1 MFFNK
6 RKIAQQQ
13 RRAREKA
20 LKDMD
25 AGPALEAIAR
35 LAGIIFLPFVV
46 IPFQAFYRKTI
57 SRFWKFFYK
66 ILNVGFYVIIY
77 QTFSDEGYWKEF
89 ADASGEIYEKVPAY
103 DYISYFALLMI
114 GITIFSFFKKK
125 SSKSIANQSSNKT
138 SMTAEVDE
146 IKEGYFIA
154 NVNVPK
160 GVSVPD
166 SSIESI
172 KQQVTEAME
181 AEGEEVIEVT
191 VKLSNAKKRSRTI
204 TQEVKDRVW
213 NRDGGKCVEC
223 GSNEN
228 LEFDHIIPFS
238 KGGANTY
245 RNIQLLCEPCN
256 RKKSANIG

>member
-1 MFFNK
+1 M
-6 RKIAQQQ
+6 KIFG
-13 RRAREKA
+13 KA
-20 LKDMD
+20 K
-25 AGPALEAIAR
+25 
-35 LAGIIFLPFVV
+35 
-46 IPFQAFYRKTI
+46 
-57 SRFWKFFYK
+57 
-66 ILNVGFYVIIY
+66 
-77 QTFSDEGYWKEF
+77 
-89 ADASGEIYEKVPAY
+89 
-103 DYISYFALLMI
+103 
-114 GITIFSFFKKK
+114 
-125 SSKSIANQSSNKT
+125 
-138 SMTAEVDE
+138 MTADIDE

-160 GVSVPD
+160 GVSINE

-172 KQQVTEAME
+172 KQQVKKAME
-181 AEGEEVIEVT
+181 SEGEAVLDVT

-213 NRDGGKCVEC
+213 NRDGGKCVQC

-256 RKKSANIG
+256 RSKSAKIG

>member
-6 RKIAQQQ
+6 RKLAQQQ

-25 AGPALEAIAR
+25 AGSTLEAIAR
-35 LAGIIFLPFVV
+35 LSGLIFLPFVV
-46 IPFQAFYRKTI
+46 LPFQAFFRKRI
-57 SRFWKFFYK
+57 SKFWKFFYK
-66 ILNVGFYVIIY
+66 LLNIGFYVVIY
-77 QTFSDEGYWKEF
+77 QTFSDEEFWKEW
-89 ADASGEIYEKVPAY
+89 ADATGEVYEKVPAY
-103 DYISYFALLMI
+103 DYISYFSLLMI
-114 GITIFSFFKKK
+114 VITIVSFFRRKSNKQESK
-125 SSKSIANQSSNKT
+125 EDSSKT
-138 SMTAEVDE
+138 TMTADIDEV
-146 IKEGYFIA
+146 KEGYFIA

-160 GVSVPD
+160 GVSVPE

-172 KQQVTEAME
+172 KQQVKKAME
-181 AEGEEVIEVT
+181 AEGEEVLDVT
-191 VKLSNAKKRSRTI
+191 VKLSSSKKRSRAI

-213 NRDGGKCVEC
+213 NRDGGKCVQC

-245 RNIQLLCEPCN
+245 RNIQLLCELCN
-256 RKKSANIG
+256 RSKSAKIG